1 MRDVDFRKMECDYNQ
16 KNSSAAT
23 NYNIATMNTYRLKR
37 ISLLLSA
44 LFIGAVVFGFTAIN
58 PLISW
63 AQAWLR
69 FGILLT
75 AAVGFNVWLFRIIE
89 RQQAEAQQR
98 SEQLAALHK
107 AALTLTKE
115 IDLATVLQSVVNEA
129 RTLANA
135 QYGAVGV
142 LNEEGTY
149 IDQFIV
155 SGITPQQRALLG
167 RPPRGHGLLGVL
179 IKTGEPIRIPSIAED
194 PRSVG
199 FPPNHPPMRS
209 LLGVPIS
216 FQGEILGDLYL
227 TDKLSPTG
235 KVTAF
240 SEQDQQLLEMFATQ
254 AAIAIKNAQFHR
266 QSQQLTLLQ
275 ERDRFGMD
283 LHDGV
288 IQSIYG
294 IGLMLEEAHDRFEAD
309 VEGGKDLIS
318 QAVEGLR
325 RTIHDIRNYILDLR
339 PERFQ
344 GRDLREGL
352 AELAR
357 EVRAHS
363 FLSIE
368 VEVETENTT
377 RLSPEQT
384 VKILHIAREALT
396 NVRKHARA
404 SQVDINV
411 ASRSDGLL
419 LTIADNGSG
428 LNLDLIDKGNGHGLH
443 NMQERAHAL
452 GGKILFT
459 NLESGGTCVQLEVPF
474 IPSSSLQNL

>member
-1 MRDVDFRKMECDYNQ
+1 
-16 KNSSAAT
+16 
-23 NYNIATMNTYRLKR
+23 MNTYALKR
-37 ISLLLSA
+37 VSLLLSA
-44 LFIGAVVFGFTAIN
+44 LFIGAVVFGFAAIS
-58 PLISW
+58 PAVSW
-63 AQAWLR
+63 TQVWLR
-69 FGILLT
+69 FGILLA
-75 AAVGFNVWLFRIIE
+75 AAVGFNIWLFRIIE
-89 RQQAEAQQR
+89 RREDEVHQR

-115 IDLATVLQSVVNEA
+115 IDLATVLQNVVNEA

-142 LNEEGTY
+142 LNEDGKY

-167 RPPRGHGLLGVL
+167 PPPRGHGLLGVL
-179 IKTGEPIRIPSIAED
+179 IKTGEPIRVPKISD
-194 PRSVG
+194 DSRSVG
-199 FPPNHPPMRS
+199 FPPNHPPMQS

-227 TDKLSPTG
+227 TDKLTPAG
-235 KVTAF
+235 KVTTF

-266 QSQQLTLLQ
+266 QSQQLTLLK

-294 IGLMLEEAHDRFEAD
+294 IGLMLEEAQNRLETET
-309 VEGGKDLIS
+309 EGGKDLIS
-318 QAVEGLR
+318 QSIEGLR
-325 RTIHDIRNYILDLR
+325 RTIHDIRNYIMDLR
-339 PERFQ
+339 PQRFQ

-363 FLSIE
+363 FLS
-368 VEVETENTT
+368 VDVQVETEAWP
-377 RLSPEQT
+377 RLLPEQT
-384 VKILHIAREALT
+384 VEILSITREALT

-411 ASRSDGLL
+411 TSRPNALL
-419 LTIADNGSG
+419 VSVIDNGIG
-428 LNLDLIDKGNGHGLH
+428 LDPELVINNAGHGLH
-443 NMQERAHAL
+443 NMQERAQAL
-452 GGKILFT
+452 GGKISFSRIET
-459 NLESGGTCVQLEVPF
+459 GGTCIQLEVPLVQSR
-474 IPSSSLQNL
+474 ISQNL

>member
-1 MRDVDFRKMECDYNQ
+1 
-16 KNSSAAT
+16 
-23 NYNIATMNTYRLKR
+23 MNTYSLKR
-37 ISLLLSA
+37 LSLLLSV
-44 LFIGAVVFGFTAIN
+44 LLIGAVVFGFTAIN
-58 PLISW
+58 PMITW

-75 AAVGFNVWLFRIIE
+75 AAVGFNLWLFRIIE
-89 RQQAEAQQR
+89 QHEAEAQRR

-107 AALTLTKE
+107 AALILTKE
-115 IDLATVLQSVVNEA
+115 VDLSTVLQRVVDEA
-129 RTLANA
+129 RVLAEA
-135 QYGAVGV
+135 QYGALGV
-142 LNEEGTY
+142 LDEDRKY
-149 IDQFIV
+149 IDQFIT

-167 RPPRGHGLLGVL
+167 PPPRGHGLLGVL
-179 IKTGEPIRIPSIAED
+179 IKLGQSIRIPSISDD

-209 LLGVPIS
+209 LLGVLIS

-227 TDKLSPTG
+227 TDKLTPSG

-240 SEQDQQLLEMFATQ
+240 SEQDQQILEMFATQ

-266 QSQQLTLLQ
+266 QSQQLTVLK
-275 ERDRFGMD
+275 ERDRFAMD

-288 IQSIYG
+288 IQSMYG
-294 IGLMLEEAHDRFEAD
+294 IGLMLEEAQNRLEIQDA
-309 VEGGKDLIS
+309 GGQDLIL
-318 QAVEGLR
+318 QAVDGLR

-357 EVRAHS
+357 ELRAHS
-363 FLSIE
+363 FLSVDIQIA
-368 VEVETENTT
+368 TEDLP

-384 VKILHIAREALT
+384 VEILHITREALT

-404 SQVDINV
+404 SQVDIHV
-411 ASRSDGLL
+411 GSRSDALL
-419 LTIADNGSG
+419 LTIADNGIG
-428 LNLDLIDKGNGHGLH
+428 LDLDLIDEGAGHGLH
-443 NMQERAHAL
+443 NMQERAQAL
-452 GGKILFT
+452 GGKISFT
-459 NLESGGTCVQLEVPF
+459 KLESGGTSVQLE
-474 IPSSSLQNL
+474 IPLILTSSRQSL

>member
-1 MRDVDFRKMECDYNQ
+1 
-16 KNSSAAT
+16 
-23 NYNIATMNTYRLKR
+23 MNTYEMKR
-37 ISLLLSA
+37 TALLLSV
-44 LFIGAVVFGFTAIN
+44 LFIGAVLFGFAAMD
-58 PLISW
+58 PALSW
-63 AQAWLR
+63 EKIWPV
-69 FGILLT
+69 FTILAMSSL
-75 AAVGFNVWLFRIIE
+75 GFNLWLFRLIE
-89 RQQAEAQQR
+89 QREDEVDRR

-107 AALTLTKE
+107 AAVTLTKE
-115 IDLATVLQSVVNEA
+115 IDLATVLQSVVDEA

-142 LNEEGTY
+142 LNEEANY

-167 RPPRGHGLLGVL
+167 PPPRGHGLLGAL
-179 IKTGEPIRIPSIAED
+179 IKTGESIRVPNISED

-227 TDKLSPTG
+227 TDKLGPAG
-235 KVTAF
+235 NVTAF
-240 SEQDQQLLEMFATQ
+240 SDQDQQLLEMFATQ

-288 IQSIYG
+288 IQSMYG
-294 IGLMLEEAHDRFEAD
+294 IGLMLEEAQNRFETEA
-309 VEGGKDLIS
+309 EGGKDLLL

-325 RTIHDIRNYILDLR
+325 RTIHDIRNYIMDLR
-339 PERFQ
+339 PQRFQ

-363 FLSIE
+363 FLSID
-368 VEVETENTT
+368 VEVETAEVT

-384 VKILHIAREALT
+384 VEILHITREALT

-404 SQVDINV
+404 SQVEIYMT
-411 ASRSDGLL
+411 SRSDAVL
-419 LTIADNGSG
+419 LTITDNGIG
-428 LNLDLIDKGNGHGLH
+428 LDPNRIHNGTGHGLH
-443 NMQERAHAL
+443 NMQERAQAL
-452 GGKILFT
+452 GGKISF
-459 NLESGGTCVQLEVPF
+459 NRIKSGGTCIQLEIPF
-474 IPSSSLQNL
+474 IPLNLTYHSQSA

>member
-1 MRDVDFRKMECDYNQ
+1 
-16 KNSSAAT
+16 
-23 NYNIATMNTYRLKR
+23 MNTYQLKR

-44 LFIGAVVFGFTAIN
+44 LSIGAVVFGFTAIN
-58 PLISW
+58 PVISW

-69 FGILLT
+69 FSLLLT
-75 AAVGFNVWLFRIIE
+75 AAVGFNIWLFGIIE
-89 RQQAEAQQR
+89 QHEAEAQQR

-107 AALTLTKE
+107 AALILTKE
-115 IDLATVLQSVVNEA
+115 VDLATVLQSVVDEA
-129 RTLANA
+129 RTLVKA
-135 QYGAVGV
+135 QYGALGV
-142 LNEEGTY
+142 LDKDKNY

-167 RPPRGHGLLGVL
+167 LPPRGHGLLGTL
-179 IKTGEPIRIPSIAED
+179 IKTSESIRVPNISEDHRSI
-194 PRSVG
+194 G
-199 FPPNHPPMRS
+199 FPPNHPPMKS

-235 KVTAF
+235 NITAF

-288 IQSIYG
+288 IQSMYG
-294 IGLMLEEAHDRFEAD
+294 IGLMLEEAQNRFETETD
-309 VEGGKDLIS
+309 GGKELIS
-318 QAVEGLR
+318 QAIEGLR

-339 PERFQ
+339 PQRFQ

-357 EVRAHS
+357 ELRAHS
-363 FLSIE
+363 FLGMDIQ
-368 VEVETENTT
+368 VETDNLT

-384 VKILHIAREALT
+384 VEILHIIREALT

-404 SQVDINV
+404 SQVEIYVTDQANRI
-411 ASRSDGLL
+411 L
-419 LTIADNGSG
+419 LTITDNGIG
-428 LNLDLIDKGNGHGLH
+428 LDTNRMSDGAGHGLH
-443 NMQERAHAL
+443 NMQERTQAL
-452 GGKILFT
+452 GGEISFT
-459 NLESGGTCVQLEVPF
+459 RIESGGTRIQLEVPLV
-474 IPSSSLQNL
+474 PAQHLY

>member
-1 MRDVDFRKMECDYNQ
+1 
-16 KNSSAAT
+16 
-23 NYNIATMNTYRLKR
+23 MNTYKLKR

-58 PLISW
+58 PVISW

-89 RQQAEAQQR
+89 QHEAEAQRR

-107 AALTLTKE
+107 AALILTKE
-115 IDLATVLQSVVNEA
+115 VDLATVLQRVVDEA
-129 RTLANA
+129 RTLAEA

-142 LNEEGTY
+142 LNEGEKY

-155 SGITPQQRALLG
+155 SGITQEQRALLG
-167 RPPRGHGLLGVL
+167 HPPRGHGLLGVL
-179 IKTGEPIRIPSIAED
+179 IKTGESIRIPNISED

-209 LLGVPIS
+209 LLGVPIA

-227 TDKLSPTG
+227 TDKLTPAG

-288 IQSIYG
+288 IQSMYG
-294 IGLMLEEAHDRFEAD
+294 IGLMLEEAQNRFETQD
-309 VEGGKDLIS
+309 EGGKDLIL

-344 GRDLREGL
+344 GRDLGEGL

-363 FLSIE
+363 FLSIDLN
-368 VEVETENTT
+368 VETDDAM

-404 SQVDINV
+404 SQVDINL
-411 ASRSDGLL
+411 SGRSDALL
-419 LTIADNGSG
+419 LTVADNGMG
-428 LNLDLIDKGNGHGLH
+428 LDIDLIDKGTGHGLH
-443 NMQERAHAL
+443 NMQERAQAL
-452 GGKILFT
+452 GGKISFT
-459 NLESGGTCVQLEVPF
+459 KIESGGTCVQLEVPL
-474 IPSSSLQNL
+474 IPSSSVQSL

>member
-1 MRDVDFRKMECDYNQ
+1 
-16 KNSSAAT
+16 
-23 NYNIATMNTYRLKR
+23 MNTFRLKR
-37 ISLLLSA
+37 VSLLLSA
-44 LFIGAVVFGFTAIN
+44 LFIGAVVFGFAAIS
-58 PLISW
+58 PVISW
-63 AQAWLR
+63 AQVWLR

-75 AAVGFNVWLFRIIE
+75 AAIGFNVWLFRIVE
-89 RQQAEAQQR
+89 QHQAEAQRR

-107 AALTLTKE
+107 AALILTKE
-115 IDLATVLQSVVNEA
+115 VDLATVLQRVVDEA
-129 RTLANA
+129 RILAEA

-142 LNEEGTY
+142 LNEDGKY
-149 IDQFIV
+149 IDQFIT
-155 SGITPQQRALLG
+155 SGITPQQRAVLG
-167 RPPRGHGLLGVL
+167 PPPRGHGLLGVL
-179 IKTGEPIRIPSIAED
+179 IKLGQSIRIPIISED

-227 TDKLSPTG
+227 TDKLTPEG
-235 KVTAF
+235 RVTAF

-294 IGLMLEEAHDRFEAD
+294 IGLMLEEAHDRYETDA
-309 VEGGKDLIS
+309 EGGKDLIS

-368 VEVETENTT
+368 VEIETENTT
-377 RLSPEQT
+377 QLSPEQT

-404 SQVDINV
+404 SQVDV
-411 ASRSDGLL
+411 RVTRRLHTLL
-419 LTIADNGSG
+419 LTIADNGIG
-428 LNLDLIDKGNGHGLH
+428 LDLDRIHSEDGHGLH
-443 NMQERAHAL
+443 NIQERARAL
-452 GGKILFT
+452 GGKVSFT
-459 NLESGGTCVQLEVPF
+459 KVETGGTCVQLEVPW
-474 IPSSSLQNL
+474 ISSSSLQNS

>member
-1 MRDVDFRKMECDYNQ
+1 
-16 KNSSAAT
+16 
-23 NYNIATMNTYRLKR
+23 MNTYQSKFAAILWTV
-37 ISLLLSA
+37 
-44 LFIGAVVFGFTAIN
+44 LFIGAVLFGFAAIN
-58 PLISW
+58 PTLSW
-63 AQAWLR
+63 AE
-69 FGILLT
+69 ILPAFIILQ
-75 AAVGFNVWLFRIIE
+75 VGALLFNVWLFRLVE
-89 RQQAEAQQR
+89 RREAEVDRR
-98 SEQLAALHK
+98 SEQMAALHK

-115 IDLATVLQSVVNEA
+115 IDLATVLQSVVDEA
-129 RTLANA
+129 RTLVEA
-135 QYGAVGV
+135 QYGALGV
-142 LNEEGTY
+142 LEEEGNY

-167 RPPRGHGLLGVL
+167 PPPRGHGLLGAL
-179 IKTGEPIRIPSIAED
+179 IKAGEPIRVPTISED
-194 PRSVG
+194 SRSVG

-235 KVTAF
+235 KVTIF

-266 QSQQLTLLQ
+266 QSQQLILLQ

-294 IGLMLEEAHDRFEAD
+294 VGLMLEEAQNRIEA
-309 VEGGKDLIS
+309 EAAGGKDLIS
-318 QAVEGLR
+318 QAIEGLR
-325 RTIHDIRNYILDLR
+325 RTIHDIRNYIMNLR
-339 PERFQ
+339 PQRFQ

-357 EVRAHS
+357 ELRAHS
-363 FLSIE
+363 FLSIDIE
-368 VEVETENTT
+368 VDTEELT

-384 VKILHIAREALT
+384 VEILHITREALT

-404 SQVDINV
+404 SQVDIRVTNRPDV
-411 ASRSDGLL
+411 LEL
-419 LTIADNGSG
+419 IVCDNGLGLDSNLIANASG
-428 LNLDLIDKGNGHGLH
+428 NGLH
-443 NMQERAHAL
+443 NMQERAQAL
-452 GGKILFT
+452 GGKILF
-459 NLESGGTCVQLEVPF
+459 NRIESGGTCVQLQ
-474 IPSSSLQNL
+474 IPLLP

>member
-1 MRDVDFRKMECDYNQ
+1 
-16 KNSSAAT
+16 
-23 NYNIATMNTYRLKR
+23 MNTHKWKYTA
-37 ISLLLSA
+37 ILLPV
-44 LFIGAVVFGFTAIN
+44 LFIGAVFFGFAAIN
-58 PLISW
+58 PTISW
-63 AQAWLR
+63 TEVWLA
-69 FGILLT
+69 FGIL
-75 AAVGFNVWLFRIIE
+75 AVSSVAFDVWLFRLTE
-89 RQQAEAQQR
+89 QREDEVRLR
-98 SEQLAALHK
+98 SEQMAALHK

-115 IDLATVLQSVVNEA
+115 IDLATVLQTVVDEA
-129 RTLANA
+129 RTLAKA

-142 LNEEGTY
+142 LDKDGAY

-155 SGITPQQRALLG
+155 SGITPQRRALMG
-167 RPPRGHGLLGVL
+167 PPPRGHGLLGVL
-179 IKTGEPIRIPSIAED
+179 IKLGQSIRIPNISAD

-227 TDKLSPTG
+227 TDKLAPAGNIT
-235 KVTAF
+235 TF

-294 IGLMLEEAHDRFEAD
+294 IGLMLEEAQNRFETEA
-309 VEGGKDLIS
+309 EGGKDLIA
-318 QAVEGLR
+318 QAIEGLR
-325 RTIHDIRNYILDLR
+325 RTIHDIRNYIMDLR
-339 PERFQ
+339 PQRFQ

-363 FLSIE
+363 FLSINI
-368 VEVETENTT
+368 EVETEDLTW
-377 RLSPEQT
+377 LSPEQT
-384 VKILHIAREALT
+384 VEILHIAREALT

-404 SQVDINV
+404 SQVDISV
-411 ASRSDGLL
+411 TRRADALL
-419 LTIADNGSG
+419 LNITDNGIG
-428 LNLDLIDKGNGHGLH
+428 LDPSLIYNGTGHGLH
-443 NMQERAHAL
+443 NMQERTQAL
-452 GGKILFT
+452 GGKISFSKA
-459 NLESGGTCVQLEVPF
+459 ESGGTGVQLEVPF
-474 IPSSSLQNL
+474 IP

>member
-1 MRDVDFRKMECDYNQ
+1 MERDYNE
-16 KNSSAAT
+16 KDSSAAT
-23 NYNIATMNTYRLKR
+23 NYNIATMNTSRLKR

-58 PLISW
+58 PVISW
-63 AQAWLR
+63 TQAWLR
-69 FGILLT
+69 FSILLA

-89 RQQAEAQQR
+89 QQQAEAQQR
-98 SEQLAALHK
+98 SEQLAALHT
-107 AALTLTKE
+107 AALMLTKE
-115 IDLATVLQSVVNEA
+115 IDLETVLQSVVDEA
-129 RTLANA
+129 RALVKA
-135 QYGAVGV
+135 QYGALGV
-142 LNEEGTY
+142 LDKEKNY
-149 IDQFIV
+149 INQFIV
-155 SGITPQQRALLG
+155 SGITPEQRALLG
-167 RPPRGHGLLGVL
+167 PPPRGHGLLGVL
-179 IKTGEPIRIPSIAED
+179 IKTGESIRVPNIPED

-199 FPPNHPPMRS
+199 FPPNHPPMQS

-235 KVTAF
+235 NINAF

-288 IQSIYG
+288 IQSMYG
-294 IGLMLEEAHDRFEAD
+294 IGLMLEEAQNRFETKA
-309 VEGGKDLIS
+309 EGGEELIA
-318 QAVEGLR
+318 QAIEGLR

-363 FLSIE
+363 FLSIDI
-368 VEVETENTT
+368 EVETNEVT

-404 SQVDINV
+404 SQVDINLS
-411 ASRSDGLL
+411 SRPDALL
-419 LTIADNGSG
+419 LSSADNGMG
-428 LNLDLIDKGNGHGLH
+428 LDLDLIDNEAGHGLH
-443 NMQERAHAL
+443 NMQERAHSL
-452 GGKILFT
+452 GGEISFTKI
-459 NLESGGTCVQLEVPF
+459 ESGGTSVQLYVPLLP
-474 IPSSSLQNL
+474 IEQLRKPLAA

>member
-1 MRDVDFRKMECDYNQ
+1 
-16 KNSSAAT
+16 
-23 NYNIATMNTYRLKR
+23 MNTYRLKR
-37 ISLLLSA
+37 ISLLLSV
-44 LFIGAVVFGFTAIN
+44 LFIGAVVFGFAAIN
-58 PLISW
+58 SVISW
-63 AQAWLR
+63 AQVWLR
-69 FGILLT
+69 FGILVA
-75 AAVGFNVWLFRIIE
+75 AAVGFNLWLFRIIE
-89 RQQAEAQQR
+89 RREGEVQQR
-98 SEQLAALHK
+98 SEQLAALYK
-107 AALTLTKE
+107 AALILTKE
-115 IDLATVLQSVVNEA
+115 VDLATVLQRVVDEA
-129 RTLANA
+129 RILAEA

-142 LNEEGTY
+142 LNEDGKY

-155 SGITPQQRALLG
+155 SGISPQQRALLG
-167 RPPRGHGLLGVL
+167 PPPRGHGLLGVL
-179 IKTGEPIRIPSIAED
+179 IKLGQSIRVPSIADD

-209 LLGVPIS
+209 LLGVPIA

-227 TDKLSPTG
+227 TDKLTPAG

-240 SEQDQQLLEMFATQ
+240 SEQDEQLLEMFATQ

-288 IQSIYG
+288 IQSMYG
-294 IGLMLEEAHDRFEAD
+294 IGLMLEEAQNRFEIQD
-309 VEGGKDLIS
+309 EGGKDLLL

-357 EVRAHS
+357 EVRAHT
-363 FLSIE
+363 FLSID
-368 VEVETENTT
+368 VLVETGELT

-384 VKILHIAREALT
+384 VTILHIVREALT

-404 SQVDINV
+404 SQVDINL
-411 ASRSDGLL
+411 ASRSDALL
-419 LTIADNGSG
+419 LTITDNGMG
-428 LNLDLIDKGNGHGLH
+428 LDLDRIDEGTGHGLH
-443 NMQERAHAL
+443 NMQERAQSL
-452 GGKILFT
+452 GGNISFSRIET
-459 NLESGGTCVQLEVPF
+459 GGTCIQLEVPL
-474 IPSSSLQNL
+474 IQSSQNL

>member
-1 MRDVDFRKMECDYNQ
+1 
-16 KNSSAAT
+16 
-23 NYNIATMNTYRLKR
+23 MNTYRLKR

-44 LFIGAVVFGFTAIN
+44 LFIGTVVFGFTAIN
-58 PLISW
+58 PVISW

-69 FGILLT
+69 FSLLLS
-75 AAVGFNVWLFRIIE
+75 AAVGFNIWLFRIIE
-89 RQQAEAQQR
+89 QHEAETQRR

-107 AALTLTKE
+107 AALILTKE
-115 IDLATVLQSVVNEA
+115 VDLATVLQRVVDEA
-129 RTLANA
+129 RVLAEA

-142 LNEEGTY
+142 LSEDGKY
-149 IDQFIV
+149 IGQFIT

-167 RPPRGHGLLGVL
+167 PPPRGHGLLGVL
-179 IKTGEPIRIPSIAED
+179 IKLGQSIRIPSISDD

-227 TDKLSPTG
+227 TDKLTTEG
-235 KVTAF
+235 RVTAF

-288 IQSIYG
+288 IQSLYG
-294 IGLMLEEAHDRFEAD
+294 IGLMLEEAQHRFEIKD
-309 VEGGKDLIS
+309 DSGKDLVV

-325 RTIHDIRNYILDLR
+325 RTIHDIRNYIMDLR
-339 PERFQ
+339 PQRFQ
-344 GRDLREGL
+344 GRDLGEGL

-363 FLSIE
+363 FLSIAI
-368 VEVETENTT
+368 EVETEVST

-404 SQVDINV
+404 SQVDIHLADHSGV
-411 ASRSDGLL
+411 LL
-419 LTIADNGSG
+419 LTVADNGIG
-428 LNLDLIDKGNGHGLH
+428 LDLNLIDKGAGHGLH
-443 NMQERAHAL
+443 NMQERAQAL
-452 GGKILFT
+452 GGKISFT
-459 NLESGGTCVQLEVPF
+459 NIESGGTCVQLEVPLV
-474 IPSSSLQNL
+474 PLESLQKL